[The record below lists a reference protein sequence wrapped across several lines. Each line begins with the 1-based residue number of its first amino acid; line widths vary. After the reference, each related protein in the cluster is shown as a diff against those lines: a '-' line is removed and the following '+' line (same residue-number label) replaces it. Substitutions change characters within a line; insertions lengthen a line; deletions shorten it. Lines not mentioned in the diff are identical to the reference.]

1 MNFENAVL
9 NIQTDTTVNISLRI
23 ATDFSEIKK
32 IDSIIDQAQSEI
44 RIIGKSVGAS
54 DAYLSRDR
62 HSVWVTIGFKGGR
75 SDELINQTVAQVAVI
90 LGRLDGRAE
99 TTSAAPAEKPKKPQA
114 AKVQKE
120 AKVEEA
126 PAPII
131 VPAPAPAPAP
141 AKKKRVVKHP
151 TDGMNPRQ
159 IAAWKKKMSERLIA
173 ARAVKAINDAKRKA
187 EIEFKG
193 KKN

>member
-23 ATDFSEIKK
+23 ANIPNIEKFE
-32 IDSIIDQAQSEI
+32 SIIEQAKYETILLGQSA
-44 RIIGKSVGAS
+44 GAS
-54 DAYLSRDR
+54 YA
-62 HSVWVTIGFKGGR
+62 HASVRNRQTIGVTISFNGGR
-75 SDELINQTVAQVAVI
+75 SEEIINQTMAQITVI
-90 LGRLDGRAE
+90 LGRLEGRIE
-99 TTSAAPAEKPKKPQA
+99 TASTAPAENPKNPKA

-120 AKVEEA
+120 AKVVEA

-131 VPAPAPAPAP
+131 VPAPAPAPA
-141 AKKKRVVKHP
+141 KQKRVVKHP
-151 TDGMNPRQ
+151 TEGMNPRQ
-159 IAAWKKKMSERLIA
+159 IAAWKKKMAERLIA

-187 EIEFKG
+187 EREFKG